1 MKQLRPGR
9 TKRLMFPVSELQ
21 DYVVLA
27 PVDDARKRGSAEFP
41 HVLAKAVFD
50 EINALHVKC
59 CNSTRTDRD
68 DFENNIN
75 MSMFAF

>member
-9 TKRLMFPVSELQ
+9 RKRKMFIVAELQ
-21 DYVVLA
+21 DYVVMA

-50 EINALHVKC
+50 EINALHVQC
-59 CNSTRTDRD
+59 CDSTRTLRG